1 MRVPGYD
8 CRFRRAVTDR
18 AFCVSP
24 GQEVVLTPTSG
35 PSATEPASSVTLS
48 RQAALY
54 GLVLMTLLNFVNY
67 IDRYILAAVLPRV
80 KTDLDLSDFQLG
92 LLGGAFMFAYLLT
105 SPVFGQLGDRLS
117 RTRLMAVGVG
127 LWSLATA
134 AAGLARNFVQMF
146 SARAT
151 VGVGEASYATI
162 SPALISDY
170 FPRRLRGRV
179 FAVFYLAIPVGSAVG
194 YLLGGFLEQRFGW
207 RAAFLAVGL
216 PGLLLASLTL
226 TAPDPP
232 RGIQDAGSDPA
243 PIGSLRETLAA
254 LLRNRLYVL
263 TVLGYAAYTF
273 AVGGLS
279 FIVPMYLN
287 RERGLPLASA
297 DLMLGL
303 ITVVTGVVGTF
314 AGGYLGDALAQRV
327 RQAYLY
333 VSGFSMLLAVPFAWV
348 AFRAESPEVYGAALF
363 AGELLAFLSTGPINV
378 VIVNSVPVGVRATA
392 VAVSIFT
399 IHLLGDATSPAII
412 GALSDAV
419 GLARAVL
426 LVPVAVAVSGIIWTA
441 TAWFHSHD

>member
-1 MRVPGYD
+1 MLNHAD
-8 CRFRRAVTDR
+8 
-18 AFCVSP
+18 
-24 GQEVVLTPTSG
+24 G
-35 PSATEPASSVTLS
+35 PSASEPSRKAVLS
-48 RQAALY
+48 RQAAFY
-54 GLVLMTLLNFVNY
+54 GLTLMTLLNFVNY

-80 KTDLDLSDFQLG
+80 KTDLGLSDSQLG

-105 SPVFGQLGDRLS
+105 SPIFGQLGDRLS

-134 AAGLARNFVQMF
+134 AAGLSRNFVQMF

-170 FPRRLRGRV
+170 FPRSLRGRV
-179 FAVFYLAIPVGSAVG
+179 FAVFYLAIPVGTAVG

-207 RAAFLAVGL
+207 RTAFFAVGL
-216 PGLLLASLTL
+216 PGLLLAALTL

-232 RGIQDAGSDPA
+232 RGIQDEERNPTPAGSLP
-243 PIGSLRETLAA
+243 ETLRA

-273 AVGGLS
+273 ALGGLS
-279 FIVPMYLN
+279 FFVPMYLS

-297 DLMLGL
+297 NLMLGV
-303 ITVVTGVVGTF
+303 ITVITGIVGTF
-314 AGGYLGDALAQRV
+314 AGGYLGDALATRV

-333 VSGFSMLLAVPFAWV
+333 VSGVSMLLAVPFAWV
-348 AFRAESPEVYGAALF
+348 AFRAESPSIFGAALF
-363 AGELLAFLSTGPINV
+363 VGELLAFLSTGPINV
-378 VIVNSVPVGVRATA
+378 VIVNSVPVGIRATA

-412 GALSDAV
+412 GVLSDAA
-419 GLARAVL
+419 GLSRAVL
-426 LVPVAVAVSGIIWTA
+426 LVPVAVAVSGLIWTA
-441 TAWFHSHD
+441 TAWRHSRR

>member
-1 MRVPGYD
+1 MPP
-8 CRFRRAVTDR
+8 A
-18 AFCVSP
+18 
-24 GQEVVLTPTSG
+24 G
-35 PSATEPASSVTLS
+35 PSATGPSPGATLS
-48 RQAALY
+48 REAAFY
-54 GLVLMTLLNFVNY
+54 GLVLVTLLNFVNY

-80 KTDLDLSDFQLG
+80 KTDLGLSDFQLG

-105 SPVFGQLGDRLS
+105 SPIFGRLGDRWS
-117 RTRLMAVGVG
+117 RTRLMAAGVG

-134 AAGLARNFVQMF
+134 GAGLARSFLQMF

-179 FAVFYLAIPVGSAVG
+179 FSVFYLAIPAGSAVG

-216 PGLLLASLTL
+216 PGLVLASLTL

-232 RGIQDAGSDPA
+232 RGIQDEGSDPA
-243 PIGSLRETLAA
+243 PVGSLREALTA

-273 AVGGLS
+273 AIGGLS
-279 FIVPMYLN
+279 FIVPLYLN
-287 RERGLPLASA
+287 RERAIPLASA
-297 DLMLGL
+297 DLMLGVITL
-303 ITVVTGVVGTF
+303 ITGIGGTF
-314 AGGYLGDALAQRV
+314 AGGFLGDALARRM

-348 AFRAESPEVYGAALF
+348 AFRAESPTVYGAALF
-363 AGELLAFLSTGPINV
+363 CGELLAFLSTGPINV
-378 VIVNSVPVGVRATA
+378 VIVNSVPVGMRATA

-412 GALSDAV
+412 GALSDVA
-419 GLARAVL
+419 GLGRAVL
-426 LVPVAVAVSGIIWTA
+426 LVPVAVAVSGVVWTV
-441 TAWFHSHD
+441 TAWFHSRFDTTGRVEER

>member
-1 MRVPGYD
+1 
-8 CRFRRAVTDR
+8 
-18 AFCVSP
+18 
-24 GQEVVLTPTSG
+24 
-35 PSATEPASSVTLS
+35 
-48 RQAALY
+48 
-54 GLVLMTLLNFVNY
+54 
-67 IDRYILAAVLPRV
+67 
-80 KTDLDLSDFQLG
+80 
-92 LLGGAFMFAYLLT
+92 
-105 SPVFGQLGDRLS
+105 
-117 RTRLMAVGVG
+117 
-127 LWSLATA
+127 
-134 AAGLARNFVQMF
+134 
-146 SARAT
+146 
-151 VGVGEASYATI
+151 
-162 SPALISDY
+162 
-170 FPRRLRGRV
+170 
-179 FAVFYLAIPVGSAVG
+179 
-194 YLLGGFLEQRFGW
+194 
-207 RAAFLAVGL
+207 
-216 PGLLLASLTL
+216 
-226 TAPDPP
+226 
-232 RGIQDAGSDPA
+232 
-243 PIGSLRETLAA
+243 
-254 LLRNRLYVL
+254 
-263 TVLGYAAYTF
+263 
-273 AVGGLS
+273 
-279 FIVPMYLN
+279 VPMYLN

-412 GALSDAV
+412 GALSDAA